1 MSECGHKSAYLRT
14 NTHHLI
20 HQFISD
26 DPCFALVQLD
36 LPAALDALPLT
47 ISFVSAFQN
56 VYSTFKQF
64 KRASFPISRQSQKIT
79 AVFWQILTRQLTAH
93 LGLKRI
99 RAALWS
105 FARRS
110 AALLQG
116 AERGAGICD
125 LSHIMPRHA
134 TSLLR
139 VLSVPSFVF
148 GIMHLTYLTCV

>member
-1 MSECGHKSAYLRT
+1 MERWTIHVLIDHVQMPECGHKSAYLRT

-79 AVFWQILTRQLTAH
+79 AVF
-93 LGLKRI
+93 
-99 RAALWS
+99 
-105 FARRS
+105 
-110 AALLQG
+110 
-116 AERGAGICD
+116 
-125 LSHIMPRHA
+125 
-134 TSLLR
+134 
-139 VLSVPSFVF
+139 
-148 GIMHLTYLTCV
+148 

>member
-1 MSECGHKSAYLRT
+1 MLRLGSAGSSSCTGCPAINYQFRICVSDCVQYIQAVQKSKLS
-14 NTHHLI
+14 N
-20 HQFISD
+20 Q
-26 DPCFALVQLD
+26 P
-36 LPAALDALPLT
+36 T
-47 ISFVSAFQN
+47 ISKN
-56 VYSTFKQF
+56 HGG
-64 KRASFPISRQSQKIT
+64 
-79 AVFWQILTRQLTAH
+79 ILMTRQLTAH

-148 GIMHLTYLTCV
+148 GIMHLTYRTCV

>member
-14 NTHHLI
+14 ITHHLI

-47 ISFVSAFQN
+47 NQFRICVSECVQYIQAVQKSTHSNHPTISKN
-56 VYSTFKQF
+56 
-64 KRASFPISRQSQKIT
+64 
-79 AVFWQILTRQLTAH
+79 AVFWQFLTRQLTAH

-125 LSHIMPRHA
+125 LSYIMPLHA

-139 VLSVPSFVF
+139 VLSVPAFVF